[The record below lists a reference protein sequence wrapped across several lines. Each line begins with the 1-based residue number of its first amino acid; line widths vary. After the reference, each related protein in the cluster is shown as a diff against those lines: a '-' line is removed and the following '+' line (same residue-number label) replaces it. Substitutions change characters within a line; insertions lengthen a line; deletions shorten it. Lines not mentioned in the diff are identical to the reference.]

1 MTCFHIDT
9 DVGTDDGLALVL
21 AQRLL
26 DNVIAISTVYGN
38 VSVGQATLNALIF
51 RHLLDRDDRWPIYRG
66 AATASDGTLFHARDV
81 HGPDG
86 LGNATS
92 NVDTATINAVDT
104 AVVHELAT
112 SKAPLR
118 AHAEVPSHERITIL
132 GLGPATNIP
141 HLVSWYGPS
150 RIEKIVLMAG
160 VFFDWGNVNR
170 QAEFNAYC
178 DPAALAKVLGLGIP
192 VTLVPLDVCRKVQL
206 SRQTLLTYGKHD
218 SSAVAQ
224 LLIASHLSYM
234 DFYRSVEGIDGCF
247 PHDSIAVLAAL
258 EPKRFFSL
266 TGSVSVE
273 LDGEARG
280 RTRMTGQPGNTSVVM
295 GGDLRW
301 VRDILR
307 LGQS

>member
-1 MTCFHIDT
+1 MTFFHIDT

-21 AQRLL
+21 ADRLL
-26 DNVIAISTVYGN
+26 DDVIAISTVFGN
-38 VSVGQATLNALIF
+38 VSVGQATRNALIF
-51 RHLLDRDDRWPIYRG
+51 RHLLDRDERWPIYRG

-86 LGNATS
+86 LGDATS
-92 NVDTATINAVDT
+92 QLDTATIRTVDA
-104 AVVHELAT
+104 AVVPALDQ
-112 SKAPLR
+112 SKAPLIP
-118 AHAEVPSHERITIL
+118 AEALGRERVTIL

-160 VFFDWGNVNR
+160 ALFDWGNVSR
-170 QAEFNAYC
+170 HAEFNACC
-178 DPAALAKVLGLGIP
+178 DPAALAKVLSLGIP
-192 VTLVPLDVCRKVQL
+192 VTLVPLDLCRKVQL
-206 SRQTLLTYGKHD
+206 SRQTLLNYGKD
-218 SSAVAQ
+218 DPSAVTE
-224 LLIASHLSYM
+224 LLIASHLRYM

-247 PHDSIAVLAAL
+247 PHDAVALLVALAP
-258 EPKRFFSL
+258 ERFFCLS
-266 TGSVSVE
+266 GSVSVA

-280 RTRMTGQPGNTSVVM
+280 RTRMTVEPGHISVAM

-307 LGQS
+307 LGKG